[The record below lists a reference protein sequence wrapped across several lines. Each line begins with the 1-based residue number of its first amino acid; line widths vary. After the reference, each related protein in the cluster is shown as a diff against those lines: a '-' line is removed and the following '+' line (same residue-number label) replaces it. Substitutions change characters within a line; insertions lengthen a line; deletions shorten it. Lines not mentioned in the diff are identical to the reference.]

1 MSNIVST
8 KAKDGSTVEFNY
20 EDPKQGGVKDVYFAP
35 DKSYVVAFYRDPLDS
50 TGLSRL
56 EKLVGKYREQIFDSE
71 GGEYWK
77 DIFCWPEKIVEYDG
91 RTGIVVPAY
100 KSHFFFQTDPFLQ
113 GAEKEGKWFASAKN
127 YNRFIPQEEK
137 GSLNTFIRI
146 CLRLAQGVRRL
157 HAAGLAHSDL
167 SYKNC
172 LVDPQS
178 GSACIID
185 LDGLVV
191 PGLYPPDVLGTPDFI
206 APEVIESL
214 DKPKDQRILPSR
226 KTDQHALAVLIYQY
240 LFHRHPLRGRKV
252 WSPDDK
258 TQESLEMGKNALFIE
273 HPTNHENAYD
283 DREPQDVK
291 ALAPWCHVDK
301 LSYKSMGSELSE
313 LFERAFI
320 DGLHN
325 PDLRPTAN
333 EWEDAL
339 RLTADRFVPC
349 ANPQCVG
356 KGFIH
361 NNTGRPSCPYCGTRL
376 NEPHPFLDFYVTNP
390 QGDYKPEKNRR
401 MVLWHGARLFQ
412 WHADRYIVSNE
423 KTKPVDRQAVAY
435 SVLHKGVWKLVN
447 VNLPGLKVIFE
458 NKQRIDRKVE
468 IGQSVILT
476 NEMQLLLKSPPNG
489 RAVAVRLSDK

>member
-8 KAKDGSTVEFNY
+8 KAKDGSTVEFNN
-20 EDPKQGGVKDVYFAP
+20 EAPKQGGVKDVYFAP
-35 DKSYVVAFYRDPLDS
+35 DKSYVVAFYRDPLDYA
-50 TGLSRL
+50 GLSRL
-56 EKLVGKYREQIFDSE
+56 EKLVGKYREQIFESE

-100 KSHFFFQTDPFLQ
+100 QSRFFFQTDPFQ
-113 GAEKEGKWFASAKN
+113 GVEKEGKWFASAKN
-127 YNRFIPQEEK
+127 YNRFVPQEEK
-137 GSLNTFIRI
+137 GGLNSFIRI
-146 CLRLAQGVRRL
+146 CLKLAQGVRRL

-172 LVDPQS
+172 LIDPRS

-226 KTDQHALAVLIYQY
+226 TTDQHALAVLIYQY

-252 WSPDDK
+252 WSQDDK
-258 TQESLEMGKNALFIE
+258 KQESLEMGKNALFIE

-283 DREPQDVK
+283 DRDAQEVK
-291 ALAPWCHVDK
+291 TFAPWSYVDK
-301 LSYKSMGSELSE
+301 LSYKSMGPELSE

-339 RLTADRFVPC
+339 RLTTDRFIKCP
-349 ANPQCVG
+349 NSQCIGHFFV
-356 KGFIH
+356 F
-361 NNTGRPSCPYCGTRL
+361 NNNSTPVCPFCGSRITDPVL
-376 NEPHPFLDFYVTNP
+376 FLDFYATNP
-390 QGDYKPEKNRR
+390 QGLYKPEKNRR
-401 MVLWHGARLFQ
+401 MVIWDGIYLYP

-423 KTKPVDRQAVAY
+423 KTKPEDKKPVAYCVYHKGSWRLANLNLPDLKVVYENGQQVDRE
-435 SVLHKGVWKLVN
+435 
-447 VNLPGLKVIFE
+447 I
-458 NKQRIDRKVE
+458 E
-468 IGQSVILT
+468 IGKNIVLKKD
-476 NEMQLLLKSPPNG
+476 MQLLLKSPPTG
-489 RAVAVRLSDK
+489 RAVAVRFTR